1 MLWYE
6 MIWYDMIDMIWYDMI
21 WYDMICN
28 DAICCELSES
38 VSTMKYH
45 DSMAL
50 FRWSHLSPPEAIKCL
65 AYHATLWLSL
75 KLASF
80 SAGELSSPQSCLS
93 NSHLRQRAL
102 QTSQTSQTSSYS
114 FVFFPNMQTHITS
127 YHTFMNGHPCRL
139 KKSLVFFL
147 GQLLCQFIIWVI
159 SFPYSWW
166 PHLAKGMQEVDGS
179 GTYELVINQW
189 RSHGDRLRS
198 TLSQCLI
205 LLGWDR

>member
-1 MLWYE
+1 MVSINGTLSGVGATNVCTKDTGAAAKHRFCLSYVETIATSTGDYIYTHITSCNDMIWYAMLWYE
-6 MIWYDMIDMIWYDMI
+6 MIWYDMIWLI

-114 FVFFPNMQTHITS
+114 FQTCKHISHHIT
-127 YHTFMNGHPCRL
+127 
-139 KKSLVFFL
+139 
-147 GQLLCQFIIWVI
+147 
-159 SFPYSWW
+159 
-166 PHLAKGMQEVDGS
+166 HLWMV
-179 GTYELVINQW
+179 
-189 RSHGDRLRS
+189 
-198 TLSQCLI
+198 TLA
-205 LLGWDR
+205 G